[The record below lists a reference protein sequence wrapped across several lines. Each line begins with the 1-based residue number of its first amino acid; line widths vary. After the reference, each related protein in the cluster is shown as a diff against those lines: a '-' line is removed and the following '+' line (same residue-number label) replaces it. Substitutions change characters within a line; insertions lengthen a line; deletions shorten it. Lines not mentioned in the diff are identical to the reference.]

1 MIVWLY
7 SIIDI
12 FTTENWF
19 DIYQRAMM
27 WWLLFMRA
35 KILKKNFFFTFLSF
49 VIFMSNHIQWSF
61 TLSKRD
67 IY

>member
-19 DIYQRAMM
+19 DIYQWAMM

-35 KILKKNFFFTFLSF
+35 KIIIFFYVFKFCHFYVKSHS
-49 VIFMSNHIQWSF
+49 VI
-61 TLSKRD
+61 
-67 IY
+67 IYIV